1 MGIDMS
7 LQGFVAF
14 HVVVSIIDSPVYY
27 RISMR
32 HPKSKKKT
40 TARQCYTATH
50 SH

>member
-27 RISMR
+27 RIYAA
-32 HPKSKKKT
+32 P
-40 TARQCYTATH
+40 
-50 SH
+50 